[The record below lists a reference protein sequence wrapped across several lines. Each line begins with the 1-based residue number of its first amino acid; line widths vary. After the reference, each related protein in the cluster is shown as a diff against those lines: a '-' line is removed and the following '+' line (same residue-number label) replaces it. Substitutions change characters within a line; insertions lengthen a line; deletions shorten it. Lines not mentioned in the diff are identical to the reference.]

1 MFWDDLMR
9 RWRRDIGSVDQRLL
23 RGTAGN
29 VAALP
34 APRRQRRSRSLL
46 WIAVIG
52 LAIAAVLVEWL
63 GPIIRPG

>member
-34 APRRQRRSRSLL
+34 TPRRQRRFPWLL
-46 WIAVIG
+46 SIVAIG
-52 LAIAAVLVEWL
+52 LAIAAGLVEWL